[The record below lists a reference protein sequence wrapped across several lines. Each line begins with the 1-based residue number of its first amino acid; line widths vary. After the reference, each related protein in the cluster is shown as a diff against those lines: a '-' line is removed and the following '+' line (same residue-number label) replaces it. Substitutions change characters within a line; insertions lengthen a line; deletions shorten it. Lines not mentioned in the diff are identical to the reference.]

1 MHQFQELSKDAT
13 SSAHPFRTSVDHQ
26 STSKPANEISLD
38 PVIERRERRLRY
50 GGLLAVLA
58 LFVGLGIWSVKAPL
72 ESAAIGNGV
81 VVLQNYRKSVD
92 HLEGGIVREV
102 NVTEGQ
108 WVNRGDVLVALED
121 VQARAQ
127 LEQVRSQLLVGMARE
142 ARLIAQR
149 DGLATVNYPVALTSV
164 AKDARAAEAM
174 RVQDQTFR
182 VRRQAQQG
190 EIMLYERQIAQLR
203 EKIAGLRQ
211 QKTMRDR
218 LVDSYE
224 KERVDF
230 EALAQEG
237 YAERQRVRD
246 MERNLAVNEGQRD
259 SLRNDI
265 TSAEVE
271 ISATQ
276 LKILQLE
283 KDMQKE
289 VAKELSEVQAEI
301 FALREKI
308 RGLDDTYR
316 RTAIVAPE
324 EGRVLGLAVHTRG
337 EVLKP
342 GAHLLDIVPGEEALI
357 VEAKLSPQDVD
368 QLRVGQMAEV
378 RFTAFR
384 QRDMPRI
391 EGKLATLSAD
401 RMIEDVN
408 GNKQPYY
415 LGRVTI
421 TPKGMQ
427 DLAKLKLDLVAGMP
441 ADVLVKTGQRT
452 FWHYLTAPL
461 SDMLVRS
468 LKED

>member
-1 MHQFQELSKDAT
+1 MNPFPEFSKAV
-13 SSAHPFRTSVDHQ
+13 SESAKSIRLALEA
-26 STSKPANEISLD
+26 PANETSLD
-38 PVIERRERRLRY
+38 PAIERRERRLRY
-50 GGLLAVLA
+50 SGLLAVLA
-58 LFVGLGIWSVKAPL
+58 LFIGLGIWSVKAPL
-72 ESAAIGNGV
+72 DSAAIGSGV
-81 VVLQNYRKSVD
+81 VVLENYRKSVD

-102 NVTEGQ
+102 RVTEGQ
-108 WVNRGDVLVALED
+108 WVSRGDVLVTLED
-121 VQARAQ
+121 VQAGAQ
-127 LEQVRSQLLVGMARE
+127 LEQVRSQLLVGTARE

-149 DGLATVNYPVALTSV
+149 DGQARVNYPRSLTAV
-164 AKDARAAEAM
+164 PMDPRAAEAM

-190 EIMLYERQIAQLR
+190 EIMLYERQIAQLQ

-211 QKTMRDR
+211 QKAMRDR
-218 LVDSYE
+218 LVASYE
-224 KERVDF
+224 KERTDF
-230 EALAQEG
+230 EALAKEG

-259 SLRNDI
+259 SLHNDI
-265 TSAEVE
+265 ASAEVE
-271 ISATQ
+271 ISSAQ

-283 KDMQKE
+283 KDLQKE
-289 VAKELSEVQAEI
+289 VAKELSEVQAEL
-301 FALREKI
+301 FSLREKM
-308 RGLDDTYR
+308 RGLEDTYR
-316 RTAIVAPE
+316 RTSILAPE

-337 EVLKP
+337 EVIKP
-342 GAHLLDIVPGEEALI
+342 GAHILDIVPGEETLI

-401 RMIEDVN
+401 RMIEDIN
-408 GNKQPYY
+408 GTKQPYY
-415 LGRVTI
+415 LGRVSI

-427 DLAKLKLDLVAGMP
+427 DLTQLKLDLVAGMP

>member
-1 MHQFQELSKDAT
+1 
-13 SSAHPFRTSVDHQ
+13 
-26 STSKPANEISLD
+26 
-38 PVIERRERRLRY
+38 
-50 GGLLAVLA
+50 
-58 LFVGLGIWSVKAPL
+58 
-72 ESAAIGNGV
+72 
-81 VVLQNYRKSVD
+81 VD

-149 DGLATVNYPVALTSV
+149 DGLASVNYPVALTSV

-230 EALAQEG
+230 EVLAQEG

>member
-1 MHQFQELSKDAT
+1 
-13 SSAHPFRTSVDHQ
+13 
-26 STSKPANEISLD
+26 
-38 PVIERRERRLRY
+38 
-50 GGLLAVLA
+50 
-58 LFVGLGIWSVKAPL
+58 
-72 ESAAIGNGV
+72 
-81 VVLQNYRKSVD
+81 VD

-108 WVNRGDVLVALED
+108 WVRRGEVLVMLDD
-121 VQARAQ
+121 VQSLSQ
-127 LEQVRSQLLVGMARE
+127 LEQVRSQLLVDLARE

-149 DGLATVNYPVALTSV
+149 DGLDKVSYPAALTKMAS
-164 AKDARAAEAM
+164 DSRAAETM
-174 RVQDQTFR
+174 RLQDQTFR

-190 EIMLYERQIAQLR
+190 EILLYERQIAQLK
-203 EKIAGLRQ
+203 EKGDSLRQ
-211 QKTMRDR
+211 QKIMRDR
-218 LVDSYE
+218 LAESYE

-230 EALAQEG
+230 EALAREG

-246 MERNLAVNEGQRD
+246 MERNLALNEGQRD
-259 SLRNDI
+259 ALQNDI
-265 TSAEVE
+265 ASTEVE
-271 ISATQ
+271 ISATR

-283 KDMQKE
+283 KELQRE
-289 VAKELSEVQAEI
+289 VAKELSEVQSEL
-301 FALREKI
+301 FALREKMRAI
-308 RGLDDTYR
+308 EDTHR
-316 RTAIVAPE
+316 RTSIMAPE
-324 EGRVLGLAVHTRG
+324 AGRVLGLMVHTQG

-342 GAHLLDIVPGEEALI
+342 GARILDIVPGEETLI

-391 EGKLATLSAD
+391 EGKLETLSAD
-401 RMIEDVN
+401 RMMEDIN
-408 GNKQPYY
+408 GTKQAYY
-415 LGRVTI
+415 LGRVSV

-427 DLAKLKLDLVAGMP
+427 DLARLKLDLVAGMP
-441 ADVLVKTGQRT
+441 ADVMVKTGHRT

>member
-1 MHQFQELSKDAT
+1 MNPFPEFSKDA
-13 SSAHPFRTSVDHQ
+13 
-26 STSKPANEISLD
+26 STRAQTLRAASETPANETSLD

-58 LFVGLGIWSVKAPL
+58 LFIGLGIWSVKAPL
-72 ESAAIGNGV
+72 DSAAIGSGV
-81 VVLQNYRKSVD
+81 VVLENYRKSVD

-102 NVTEGQ
+102 RVTEGH
-108 WVNRGDVLVALED
+108 WVYKGDVLVTLED
-121 VQARAQ
+121 VQAKAQ
-127 LEQVRSQLLVGMARE
+127 LEQVRSQQLVGMARE
-142 ARLIAQR
+142 SRLIAQR
-149 DGLATVNYPVALTSV
+149 DGQPAVNYPPALRSM
-164 AKDARAAEAM
+164 AGDPRAAEAM
-174 RVQDQTFR
+174 RVQDQTFK

-211 QKTMRDR
+211 QKAMRDR

-224 KERVDF
+224 KERTDF
-230 EALAQEG
+230 EALAKEG
-237 YAERQRVRD
+237 YAERQRVRE
-246 MERNLAVNEGQRD
+246 MERNLALNEGQRD
-259 SLRNDI
+259 SLQNDI
-265 TSAEVE
+265 ASAEVE
-271 ISATQ
+271 ISSAQ

-289 VAKELSEVQAEI
+289 VAKELSEVQAEL
-301 FALREKI
+301 FGLREKI
-308 RGLDDTYR
+308 RGLEDTYR

-324 EGRVLGLAVHTRG
+324 EGRVHGLAVHTRG

-342 GAHLLDIVPGEEALI
+342 GAHILEIVPGEETLI

-368 QLRVGQMAEV
+368 QLRVGQLAEV

-401 RMIEDVN
+401 RMMEDIN
-408 GNKQPYY
+408 GAKQPYY
-415 LGRVTI
+415 LGRVSI

>member
-1 MHQFQELSKDAT
+1 MNLFNESPKK
-13 SSAHPFRTSVDHQ
+13 SSRGPRSLLPEAG
-26 STSKPANEISLD
+26 ALD
-38 PVIERRERRLRY
+38 PVVERREKQLRF

-58 LFVGLGIWSVKAPL
+58 LFVGVGVWSVKAPL
-72 ESAAIGNGV
+72 DSAAIGNGV
-81 VVLQNYRKSVD
+81 VVLENYRKSVD

-102 NVTEGQ
+102 RVTEGQ
-108 WVNRGDVLVALED
+108 WVRRGDVLLTLED
-121 VQARAQ
+121 IQAKAQ
-127 LEQVRSQLLVGMARE
+127 LEQARSQLLVGLARE

-149 DGLATVNYPVALTSV
+149 DGLSAVRYPSSLT
-164 AKDARAAEAM
+164 AMARDPRAAEAM

-190 EIMLYERQIAQLR
+190 EILLYERQMAQLR
-203 EKIAGLRQ
+203 EKGAGLRQ
-211 QKTMRDR
+211 QKVMRDR

-230 EALAQEG
+230 DALAREG

-246 MERNLAVNEGQRD
+246 MERNLAINEGQRD
-259 SLRNDI
+259 ALQNDI
-265 TSAEVE
+265 ASTEVE
-271 ISATQ
+271 ISSAQ

-283 KDMQKE
+283 KDFQRE
-289 VAKELSEVQAEI
+289 VAKELSEVQAEL
-301 FALREKI
+301 FALREKM
-308 RGLDDTYR
+308 RALEDTYR
-316 RTAIVAPE
+316 RTAVIAPE
-324 EGRVLGLAVHTRG
+324 EGRVLGLAAHTHG

-342 GAHLLDIVPGEEALI
+342 GAHILDVVPGQENLI
-357 VEAKLSPQDVD
+357 VEAKFSPQDVD

-384 QRDMPRI
+384 QRDMPRV

-401 RMIEDVN
+401 RMMEDVS
-408 GNKQPYY
+408 GTKQPYY
-415 LGRVTI
+415 LGRVMI
-421 TPKGMQ
+421 TPRGLQ
-427 DLAKLKLDLVAGMP
+427 DLQKLKLDLVAGMP
-441 ADVLVKTGQRT
+441 AEVLVKTGQRT